1 MKQLNVRE
9 LTAQLCARQ
18 AKKHQSFDRILEMC
32 FMVIKRHAD
41 KNTLFC
47 LYEVPEFVLGM
58 PLYDLNECITYLIEK
73 LQGNGFLVKYYFPRV
88 LYISWNV
95 NEIKEEKLQRDL
107 TLIKTLNAPKPRQSR
122 KQSALSSSST
132 VAATKTVSTTLP
144 TKASFIKSVKQFK
157 PSGKIVLDV

>member
-9 LTAQLCARQ
+9 LTAQLATRQ
-18 AKKHQSFDRILEMC
+18 AKRHQCFDRILEMC

-41 KNTLFC
+41 KNALFC

-58 PLYDLNECITYLIEK
+58 PLYDLNECISYLVEK
-73 LQGNGFLVKYYFPRV
+73 LKANGFLVKYYFPRV

-95 NEIKEEKLQRDL
+95 NEIKEDKLQRDL
-107 TLIKTLNAPKPRQSR
+107 SLIETLNAPKPRQSR
-122 KQSALSSSST
+122 KQSALPSST
-132 VAATKTVSTTLP
+132 TVATTKTVSTSLP
-144 TKASFIKSVKQFK
+144 TKAGFIKSVKQFK